1 MIGAKRD
8 GATWFLAPE
17 SNCSD
22 VVGHV
27 PQGLHVVKVGTL
39 DEAYDA
45 LVAIRD
51 GKGGS
56 LPQCTVKQMSVRRK
70 EIGVIQAEIA
80 VSSRKVGDSG
90 VRNVYVRAVLV
101 Y

>member
-1 MIGAKRD
+1 ML
-8 GATWFLAPE
+8 FLGRSPQNERFSQLRAVVV
-17 SNCSD
+17 

-56 LPQCTVKQMSVRRK
+56 LPQCTVKQ
-70 EIGVIQAEIA
+70 
-80 VSSRKVGDSG
+80 
-90 VRNVYVRAVLV
+90 
-101 Y
+101 